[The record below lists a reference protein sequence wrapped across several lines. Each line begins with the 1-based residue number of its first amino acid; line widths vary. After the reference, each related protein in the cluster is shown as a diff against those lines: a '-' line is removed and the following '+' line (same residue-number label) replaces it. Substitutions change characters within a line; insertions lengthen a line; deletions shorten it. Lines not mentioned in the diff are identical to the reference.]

1 MANIKSAIKRMRQDS
16 KRRLRNASIKST
28 LKTAVKNVIVT
39 IENTSAEDANIA
51 LKKAASLIDR
61 AATKG
66 VIHKKNAARKKSR
79 LASKVNKLKTE
90 QQAAKP
96 E

>member
-1 MANIKSAIKRMRQDS
+1 MRQDS
-16 KRRLRNASIKST
+16 KRRFRNASIKST

-51 LKKAASLIDR
+51 FKKAASLIDR
-61 AATKG
+61 AAAKG